1 MELND
6 ASAALSALGHVTRL
20 SIFRQLVEAGPEG
33 RTPGQIAEALSLPGA
48 TLSFHLKELAA
59 AGLIEGEAHG
69 RNISYRADF
78 DAMNALLEFLTRN
91 CCDGDAGRC
100 APAAPPSTKRAPA
113 RKA

>member
-6 ASAALSALGHVTRL
+6 ASTALSALGHVTRL

-33 RTPGQIAEALSLPGA
+33 RTPGQIVEALSLPGA